1 MIAGMKT
8 FLIISLLVI
17 AALGYLGINYHNAT
31 DANVTLYAA
40 PGNSAVSMFSS
51 MTASAEMVRSF
62 PDGYACTKLDG
73 PWKTSDSGVSMSFY
87 KLSCGGQSGWVNAKW
102 VRL

>member
-8 FLIISLLVI
+8 FLMIAILVI
-17 AALGYLGINYHNAT
+17 AALGYVGVTYHNAT
-31 DANVTLYAA
+31 DAKVTLATA
-40 PGNSAVSMFSS
+40 PGNSAVAMFSS
-51 MTASAEMVRSF
+51 MSAGADRVRSF

-73 PWKTSDSGVSMSFY
+73 PWTTSESGVAMSFY

-102 VRL
+102 VRQ